1 MTDLPQ
7 SNAFNR
13 PRESVSENHPYL
25 SNRLTPSPSLRP
37 KTEHPTADAGP
48 AQPSSTGNDDAAH
61 AEHDEGVEA
70 GDLRA
75 PAIQV
80 LGGDNGPEGEEGGG
94 ARDHRGAKVDEAAL
108 LAQVEEA
115 VPG

>member
-1 MTDLPQ
+1 MLLDPGVEDLL
-7 SNAFNR
+7 F
-13 PRESVSENHPYL
+13 L
-25 SNRLTPSPSLRP
+25 SDRLTPSPSLRP
-37 KTEHPTADAGP
+37 KTKHPTADARP
-48 AQPSSTGNDDAAH
+48 TQPSSARDDDPAH
-61 AEHDEGVEA
+61 AEHDERVEA

-80 LGGDNGPEGEEGGG
+80 LGGHDGPESEERGG
-94 ARDHRGAKVDEAAL
+94 AGDHGGAKVDEAAL